1 MIVISIPNYP
11 VFFPEIPIAFV
22 ALDLCVISLEKTS
35 SKWISK
41 RILQYIPFRD
51 ISSFRKEIVFYFA
64 RLISK
69 FLTVGRSWS
78 GSFTPP
84 YRSVVT
90 RCAAISL
97 ESPLFHRDWARCS
110 RAENGALWKT
120 SYAPARYGKRVPTR
134 TKVHA
139 DPVHTMLCTRL
150 VCRRFVS
157 FRDRLFFFFVFRT
170 KERDK
175 FSVFERVWE
184 CLQMFV
190 VLQSL
195 ISGVFRV

>member
-11 VFFPEIPIAFV
+11 VFSQKFRSRSLPSICVLFLWRKPV
-22 ALDLCVISLEKTS
+22 ANEFLCEYFNP
-35 SKWISK
+35 
-41 RILQYIPFRD
+41 RIPFRD

-110 RAENGALWKT
+110 RAENGARCEKQVTRPLDMANAFQRERKC
-120 SYAPARYGKRVPTR
+120 TR
-134 TKVHA
+134 T
-139 DPVHTMLCTRL
+139 LCTR
-150 VCRRFVS
+150 CFAHGSFVVDS
-157 FRDRLFFFFVFRT
+157 LAFAIAFFFFSFFERR
-170 KERDK
+170 KETN
-175 FSVFERVWE
+175 FQCLSVFKSVWR
-184 CLQMFV
+184 CL
-190 VLQSL
+190 S
-195 ISGVFRV
+195 SYNR